1 MVHTFVTINFT
12 SKNIYENISYI
23 NDIYTLYAIKQ
34 LMIDKYKIKNYF
46 F

>member
-1 MVHTFVTINFT
+1 MVHTFLAINFT
-12 SKNIYENISYI
+12 SKNIYEDISYI

-34 LMIDKYKIKNYF
+34 LMIDKYKIKNDF